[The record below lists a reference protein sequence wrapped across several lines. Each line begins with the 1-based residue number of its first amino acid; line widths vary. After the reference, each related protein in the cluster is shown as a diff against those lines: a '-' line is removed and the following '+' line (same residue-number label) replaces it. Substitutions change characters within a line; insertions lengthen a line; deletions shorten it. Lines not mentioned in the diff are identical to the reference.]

1 MEIYTVSFFGHRQL
15 DDFMGAERRLE
26 KLIRELLAE
35 REYVEFLVGRNGDF
49 DQLAAST
56 VLRLKRTVRDDNS
69 SLVLVLPYL
78 TAEYVNNR
86 DSFESYYDEIEVK
99 SPFRLLRSKGH
110 NYAGEKDS
118 RCCLPEK
125 GCRNLRVP
133 IPLFQKSLKSAYLYP
148 WPLYFRLRIC
158 ICCLSVRKRKRPPTR

>member
-15 DDFMGAERRLE
+15 DDFMEAERRLE

-78 TAEYVNNR
+78 TAEYANNQ
-86 DSFESYYDEIEVK
+86 ES
-99 SPFRLLRSKGH
+99 
-110 NYAGEKDS
+110 
-118 RCCLPEK
+118 
-125 GCRNLRVP
+125 
-133 IPLFQKSLKSAYLYP
+133 
-148 WPLYFRLRIC
+148 
-158 ICCLSVRKRKRPPTR
+158 